1 MKELVRAQRLSKR
14 YGDRAV
20 LRGVDYALRDGEIA
34 GLIGANGAGKTTL
47 LRILLGL
54 VRPSGGRVE
63 WSETGGAFPPAAV
76 EHFGGAHT
84 LPPRVTARTW
94 VALVSRGEASCD
106 DRRAI
111 RMLSRGSRQL
121 LGLRT
126 VLARAGLVAVFL
138 DEPWEG
144 LDPDGS
150 RWLTDTLRRKRDEG
164 CAVLVSSHRLH
175 DLAGLCDR
183 YAFLLEGRAVISD
196 AAEISADPVRGED
209 LLRAFDRI
217 RCAP

>member
-1 MKELVRAQRLSKR
+1 
-14 YGDRAV
+14 
-20 LRGVDYALRDGEIA
+20 
-34 GLIGANGAGKTTL
+34 
-47 LRILLGL
+47 
-54 VRPSGGRVE
+54 
-63 WSETGGAFPPAAV
+63 
-76 EHFGGAHT
+76 
-84 LPPRVTARTW
+84 
-94 VALVSRGEASCD
+94 
-106 DRRAI
+106 
-111 RMLSRGSRQL
+111 MLSRGSRQL

-126 VLARAGLVAVFL
+126 VLARTGLVAVFL

-150 RWLTDTLRRKRDEG
+150 RWLTETLRRKKDEG

-183 YAFLLEGRAVISD
+183 YGFLLEGRAVIRD

>member
-1 MKELVRAQRLSKR
+1 VKELVRAQRLSKR

-63 WSETGGAFPPAAV
+63 WSETGGAFPPTAV

-84 LPPRVTARTW
+84 LSPRVTARTW

-183 YAFLLEGRAVISD
+183 YAFLLEGRAVIRD

>member
-1 MKELVRAQRLSKR
+1 V
-14 YGDRAV
+14 
-20 LRGVDYALRDGEIA
+20 

-47 LRILLGL
+47 IRILLGL

-63 WSETGGAFPPAAV
+63 WRGTGGAVPSHRV
-76 EHFGGAHT
+76 GHFGGAHT
-84 LPPRVTARTW
+84 LPPSIPVRKW
-94 VALVSRGEASCD
+94 VHLVASGRASCD
-106 DRRAI
+106 DRRPI
-111 RMLSRGSRQL
+111 RALSRGSRQIVGLSSL
-121 LGLRT
+121 LVRSELET
-126 VLARAGLVAVFL
+126 ILL

-150 RWLTDTLRRKRDEG
+150 RWLGETLRRRRDEG

-183 YAFLLEGRAVISD
+183 YAFLLDGRVVVRA
-196 AAEISADPVRGED
+196 AAEISPRTVRGED
-209 LLRAFDRI
+209 LLAVFDRI